1 MNWHTHCIISLPNG
15 TSNFT
20 EVCKQVN
27 TTNKESIVE
36 YCNVQ
41 CASCGATL
49 YSEPME
55 DGDDRHSKTTGQICA
70 SCSCEEEQQ
79 QQDYN
84 DDDYY
89 DDY

>member
-1 MNWHTHCIISLPNG
+1 MIWHTHCILSLPNN

-20 EVCKQVN
+20 EVFN
-27 TTNKESIVE
+27 PIHDTNKEGVMR

-49 YSEPME
+49 RMEPME
-55 DGDDRHSKTTGQICA
+55 DGDDRHFRTTGQICG
-70 SCSCEEEQQ
+70 SCSCKQDQQ
-79 QQDYN
+79 QQDDY
-84 DDDYY
+84 DYY

>member
-15 TSNFT
+15 TGNFT
-20 EVCKQVN
+20 EECN
-27 TTNKESIVE
+27 PIHDINKDGVVE

-49 YSEPME
+49 YMEPMN
-55 DGDDRHSKTTGQICA
+55 DGDDCYFRTTGQICA
-70 SCSCEEEQQ
+70 SCMSVEDQQ
-79 QQDYN
+79 QQNYDN
-84 DDDYY
+84 DY